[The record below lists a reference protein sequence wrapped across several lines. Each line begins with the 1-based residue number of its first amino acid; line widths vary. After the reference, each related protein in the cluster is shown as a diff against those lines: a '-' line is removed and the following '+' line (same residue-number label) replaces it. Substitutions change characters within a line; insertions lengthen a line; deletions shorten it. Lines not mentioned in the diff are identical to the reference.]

1 MKKVLFC
8 LVLVC
13 TLVLATAC
21 GGNKLVGTWE
31 GDSNDGLKTTFIF
44 AKDGKV
50 TYKNEYGFDS
60 KGTYEVKDNKVTI
73 SLKSWDEK
81 KVYKYEI
88 KDGKLKLTAT
98 DKYSPSYN
106 SMTKKK

>member
-1 MKKVLFC
+1 MKKFLFS

-13 TLVLATAC
+13 SLLLVTAC
-21 GGNKLVGTWE
+21 GGNKLVGTWV
-31 GDSNDGLKTTFIF
+31 GDSNDGLKTTFEF
-44 AKDGKV
+44 KKDGKV
-50 TYKNEYGFDS
+50 SYKNEYGFDS
-60 KGTYEVKDNKVTI
+60 KGTYEVKDDKVTI
-73 SLKSWDEK
+73 KIESWDKE

-106 SMTKKK
+106 SMTKK